1 MKSTLATLSRK
12 VDALVMNQSINHHP
26 SVANEVCAIC
36 SYLSHTSQN
45 CPSLPV
51 YLHAYSEQVH
61 ALQSYEKT
69 SNSPY
74 SSTYSPIWRNHPN
87 FARLNL
93 CLNL

>member
-1 MKSTLATLSRK
+1 MKSTLSTLSRK
-12 VDALVMNQSINHHP
+12 VDVLVMNQSINHHP

-36 SYLSHTSQN
+36 SNLSHTTQN

-51 YLHAYSEQVH
+51 YPDAYSEKVH

-74 SSTYSPIWRNHPN
+74 SSTYNPNWRNHPN
-87 FARLNL
+87 FA
-93 CLNL
+93 